1 MRIKI
6 EEFKSSYRLRFTY
19 PKGNRNTITVSPATK
34 AGLVKA
40 QQVSQLIELDILNN
54 SFDLTHSK
62 YSLTKK
68 SQVICSYNI
77 ASLWN
82 QYKELKKDVTSITT
96 QLEPWR
102 QTDDCLAKLSKNLLQ
117 LDKADKAIAKLLKIY
132 SVGTLERTL
141 ANLKAA
147 CNLAIEKQQIK
158 RNPYQYIKLPKRQKP
173 LIECYSD
180 DDIKAIFEAFTDY
193 RDSRFID
200 YVQFLAYT
208 FCRPEEAIALTV
220 GDIDLVD
227 NVINF
232 NKAYSRG
239 VLKATKNN
247 KVRLFP
253 INEQLNPLATKLVN
267 QHKDIIFTNTLNRRL
282 DHRSW
287 AKDVWK
293 PIVSDL
299 VSEGKVKKY
308 LKPYCLRHSGITRCI
323 RNGYDIATVA
333 KLAGTSP
340 EMIYK
345 NYLAA
350 RDLSNIELPM
360 I

>member
-1 MRIKI
+1 MKIKI
-6 EEFKSSYRLRFTY
+6 EQRRSKYRLCFTY
-19 PKGNRNTITVSPATK
+19 PPKNRNIITVAPATK

-40 QQVSQLIELDILNN
+40 QQMSQLIELDILND
-54 SFDLTHSK
+54 SFDLTHNK

-68 SQVICSYNI
+68 SPEIDI

-82 QYKELKKDVTSITT
+82 QYKEVKKDITSITT

-102 QTDDCLAKLSKNLLQ
+102 QTDDCLAKLSTKLLK
-117 LDKADKAIAKLLKIY
+117 LNKADEAIAYLLKIY

-147 CNLAIEKQQIK
+147 CNLAIQKQQIE

-173 LIECYSD
+173 LIECYSNN
-180 DDIKAIFEAFTDY
+180 DIKVIFEAFINY
-193 RDSRFID
+193 RDGRFID

-208 FCRPEEAIALTV
+208 FCRPEEACALTIN
-220 GDIDLVD
+220 DIDLVD
-227 NVINF
+227 NVISF

-239 VLKATKNN
+239 ILKATKNN
-247 KVRLFP
+247 RVRLFP
-253 INEQLNPLATKLVN
+253 INKQLKPLADRLVN
-267 QHKDIIFTNTLNRRL
+267 QHEDIIFTNTLNKRL

-287 AKDVWK
+287 ARDVWK
-293 PIVSDL
+293 PVVIDL
-299 VSEGKVKKY
+299 VSQSKVKKY

-323 RNGYDIATVA
+323 KAGYDVATVA
-333 KLAGTSP
+333 KLAGTST
-340 EMIYK
+340 EMIFR
-345 NYLAA
+345 NYLASQDTT
-350 RDLSNIELPM
+350 DLKLPE

>member
-19 PKGNRNTITVSPATK
+19 PKGNRNTITVSPANK

-40 QQVSQLIELDILNN
+40 QQVAQLIELDILNN
-54 SFDLTHSK
+54 SFDLTHNK

-68 SQVICSYNI
+68 SQTICSHSI

-82 QYKELKKDVTSITT
+82 QYKEVKQDITSITT

-102 QTDDCLAKLSKNLLQ
+102 QTDDCLAKLPDNLLE
-117 LDKADKAIAKLLKIY
+117 LNNADKAIAKLLKIY

-147 CNLAIEKQQIK
+147 CNLAVEKQQIE
-158 RNPYQYIKLPKRQKP
+158 RNPYKYIKLPKRQKP
-173 LIECYSD
+173 LIECYSNN
-180 DDIKAIFEAFTDY
+180 DIKAIFEAFTNY
-193 RDSRFID
+193 REGRFID
-200 YVQFLAYT
+200 YVEFLAYT
-208 FCRPEEAIALTV
+208 FSRPEEAIALTV
-220 GDIDLVD
+220 NDIDLS
-227 NVINF
+227 NNTINF

-239 VLKATKNN
+239 ILKATKNN

-253 INEQLNPLATKLVN
+253 INEQLKSLASKLVSEHN
-267 QHKDIIFTNTLNRRL
+267 NVIFTNTLNKRL

-287 AKDVWK
+287 ARDVWK
-293 PIVSDL
+293 PTVSDL
-299 VSEGKVKKY
+299 VSKGKVKKY
-308 LKPYCLRHSGITRCI
+308 LKPYCLRHSGIVRVI
-323 RNGYDIATVA
+323 RSGYDVATTA

-340 EMIYK
+340 EVIFRH
-345 NYLAA
+345 YLARVIA
-350 RDLSNIELPM
+350 SKY
-360 I
+360 